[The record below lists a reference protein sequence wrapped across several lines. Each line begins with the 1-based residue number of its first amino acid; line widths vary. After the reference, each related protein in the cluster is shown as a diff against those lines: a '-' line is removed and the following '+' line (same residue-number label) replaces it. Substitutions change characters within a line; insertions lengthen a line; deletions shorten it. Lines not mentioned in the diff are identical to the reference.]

1 MIETSK
7 PLRFGFVALLGRP
20 NVGKSTLLNQLI
32 GRKVSITSHRPQT
45 TRHRILG
52 IFNDEERQIVFV
64 DTPGVHSVA
73 KKAQRRRMNKVIN
86 RTAVNS
92 LEGVDLALFI
102 LTADGWREEDEIP
115 LRALKEAG
123 VPIIVLINKLDKL
136 PSKNDALPLIQDI
149 SERLSVDTVIP
160 ISALKGDNCDYLL
173 DLITERLPVEQPGF
187 DKTQVTDRSLQFLV
201 SEMIR
206 EQLFRLLGD
215 ELPYATAVEL
225 QQMELDGKTYHISA
239 DIWVDRDNH
248 KGIVIGKQGVK
259 LKQIG
264 TKSRITCEELLGKKV
279 FLELFVKVRKGWAD
293 SAKDLNSLGYDEGF

>member
-1 MIETSK
+1 MTTKE
-7 PLRFGFVALLGRP
+7 LRFGFVALLGRP

-32 GRKVSITSHRPQT
+32 GKKISITSHRPQT

-52 IFNDEERQIVFV
+52 IFNDDDRQIVFV

-73 KKAQRRRMNKVIN
+73 KKTQRKRMNKVIN

-102 LTADGWREEDEIP
+102 LTADGWRDEDEIP
-115 LRALKEAG
+115 LRALKEAK
-123 VPIIVLINKLDKL
+123 VPVIVLINKLDKL
-136 PSKNDALPLIQDI
+136 ESKNDVLPLIADI
-149 SERLSVDTVIP
+149 TQRLDADTVIP
-160 ISALKGDNCDYLL
+160 VSALKGDNCDYLL
-173 DLITERLPVEQPGF
+173 ECITERLPIEHPGF
-187 DKTQVTDRSLQFLV
+187 DKGQITDRSTKFMV

-225 QQMELDGKTYHISA
+225 QQMELDKKTYHISA

-264 TKSRITCEELLGKKV
+264 SKSRIEIENFLEKKV
-279 FLELFVKVRKGWAD
+279 FLELYVKVRKGWAD
-293 SAKDLNSLGYDEGF
+293 SARDLNALGYDEGF